1 MAGFYVPDQ
10 LYLESVLLHH
20 EEDIDEVCLCRDT
33 TGGSCRILGLLS
45 NEKLDVLESERV
57 VVGIC
62 AALAVLNGTE
72 EE

>member
-33 TGGSCRILGLLS
+33 TGGSCGILGLLS

-57 VVGIC
+57 VGGIC